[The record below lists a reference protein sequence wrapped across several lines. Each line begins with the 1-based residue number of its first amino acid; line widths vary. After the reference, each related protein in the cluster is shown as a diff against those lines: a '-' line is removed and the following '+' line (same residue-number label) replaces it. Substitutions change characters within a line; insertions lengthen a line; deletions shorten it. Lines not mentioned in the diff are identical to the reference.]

1 MKRAT
6 ALILMLVLSLVLAA
20 CREDSP
26 QILDITSVPSLEPIV
41 ADTYTSFDDLG
52 LPGDVNVTLSDGSQT
67 TVLVAWDTARTVFA
81 GSTGTSVTLEGRL
94 ILTGLITNSQGLSLD
109 VQVTIERVSLLE
121 AITRQPQFSILE
133 EAIIAAGLETY
144 FGTDNT
150 LTLFAPNNQA
160 FTNFFAV
167 YDLDKESFLALDT
180 LADILGY
187 HVIERMHSTDA
198 ILGFTPVDLISLEGS
213 RMSFTSDEGL
223 LVNSYAHIVD
233 ADREATNGILH
244 EIDNVLLPPDVAT
257 ELSGT
262 FFDESLLDTFA
273 QILTESDIVTA
284 LLLSGDIS
292 LDGTTELTLFAPSD
306 VAFQTLIESYG
317 ITTEDLLGFDRI
329 DEVLLNHAVIGSYL
343 ADQLYLDAPTSL
355 ESIAG
360 NTLSVTVVEGVLMI
374 GDATLESTVDGFPTG
389 QVHVIDKVLL
399 TDELA
404 SALEDYVLTLQ
415 SS

>member
-1 MKRAT
+1 MRRAT
-6 ALILMLVLSLVLAA
+6 ALFLMLLLPLALFA
-20 CREDSP
+20 CGEDTP
-26 QILDITSVPSLEPIV
+26 RILDISSVPTLDPIM
-41 ADTYTSFDDLG
+41 ADTYTSFENLG
-52 LPGDVNVTLSDGSQT
+52 LPGEVDVTLSDGSQT
-67 TVLVAWDTARTVFA
+67 TVLVAWDTARTVFDA
-81 GSTGTSVTLEGRL
+81 STGTSVTLEGRL

-144 FGTDNT
+144 FETDNT

-167 YDLDKESFLALDT
+167 YDLDKDAFLALDT
-180 LADILGY
+180 LSDILGY
-187 HVIERMHSTDA
+187 HVIERTHSTDA

-317 ITTEDLLGFDRI
+317 ITTEDLLAFERI
-329 DEVLLNHAVIGSYL
+329 DEVLLNHAVIGSHL

-374 GDATLESTVDGFPTG
+374 EDAILESTVDGFPTG

-404 SALEDYVLTLQ
+404 AALEDYVLTLQ